1 MSENAIAMERTRPNI
16 DLTDHAV
23 TLVIVC
29 LVGLVMNTVGPA
41 GRRVILYFSMAS
53 KTKLGL

>member
-41 GRRVILYFSMAS
+41 MSFLTSCCDLPQ
-53 KTKLGL
+53 KLQ